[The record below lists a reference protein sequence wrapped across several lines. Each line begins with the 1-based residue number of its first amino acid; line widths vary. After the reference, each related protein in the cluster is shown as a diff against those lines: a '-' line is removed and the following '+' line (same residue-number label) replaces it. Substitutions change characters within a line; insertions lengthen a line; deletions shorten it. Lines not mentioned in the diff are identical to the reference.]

1 MKCPLMNKC
10 GGCFFK
16 DDDYQKQLQY
26 KTEYVKKE
34 VVKKGLPVKV
44 HAANAS
50 PLQTGYRNKAIVA
63 FNTKYEYG
71 LYEENTKQIIPYQRC
86 LLHENIMDDI
96 FMFLQDYL
104 KKYRFSI
111 YDPYKNKGLLRH
123 VLIRRAVVT
132 DETMVVFICNDRILK
147 GSKKLCQELVKK
159 FPSIKTIVLNINMR
173 KTPIV
178 LGNENKILYGK
189 GFIVDELCNLKF
201 KISPQ
206 SFYQINHD
214 QCVQLYTKALSLLK
228 LNGSEKCIDAYC
240 GIGTI
245 GMILAQQASYVIGVE
260 NNRQAVGDAISNARI
275 NRLNNIQFVCDDAS
289 HFMNELAKEKEKI
302 DIVIMDPP
310 RSGST
315 EIFMNA
321 IQRLKP
327 KQVVYISCDPITQ
340 IRDLLYFKKI
350 GYLTKDMYL
359 YDMFPQTKHIESICL
374 LSGNERQRNLKSS
387 SKISGIKNLDT
398 VWLKK

>member
-1 MKCPLMNKC
+1 MNCPLIKKC
-10 GGCFFK
+10 GGCFFGNN
-16 DDDYQKQLQY
+16 DYQKQLQY
-26 KTEYVKKE
+26 KTEYIKQEISKKH
-34 VVKKGLPVKV
+34 LHIKV
-44 HAANAS
+44 HTAKAS

-71 LYEENTKQIIPYQRC
+71 LYEENTRQVIPFQRC
-86 LLHENIMDDI
+86 LLHEDIMDDI
-96 FMFLQDYL
+96 LMFLQAYF

-123 VLIRRAVVT
+123 VLIRRAVVS
-132 DETMVVFICNDRILK
+132 DETMVVFICNEKILK
-147 GSKKLCQELVKK
+147 GSKKLCQELIRK

-178 LGNENKILYGK
+178 LGNENKVLYGK
-189 GFIVDELCNLKF
+189 GFIVDELCGLKF
-201 KISPQ
+201 KISPE

-228 LNGSEKCIDAYC
+228 LKGTEKCIDAYC

-245 GMILAQQASYVIGVE
+245 GMILAKQVSYVIGVE
-260 NNRQAVGDAISNARI
+260 NNRQAVNDAINNAKM
-275 NRLNNIQFVCDDAS
+275 NHLNNIRFVCDDAS
-289 HFMNELAKEKEKI
+289 HFMNELTKEKEKI

-315 EIFMNA
+315 EIFMKA

-340 IRDLLYFKKI
+340 IRDLLFFKKI
-350 GYLTKDMYL
+350 GYRTNDIYL

-374 LSGNERQRNLKSS
+374 LTLN
-387 SKISGIKNLDT
+387 
-398 VWLKK
+398 